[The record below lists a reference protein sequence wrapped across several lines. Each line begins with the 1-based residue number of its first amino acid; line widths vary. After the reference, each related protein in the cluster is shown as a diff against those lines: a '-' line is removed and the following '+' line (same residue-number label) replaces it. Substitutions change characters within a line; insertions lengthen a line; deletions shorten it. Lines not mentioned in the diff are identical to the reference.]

1 MVKDVTTIII
11 YPIIIVV
18 DLTIKTNEIEIEC
31 LETL

>member
-11 YPIIIVV
+11 YQIIIVV